1 MRVQI
6 LSSSGDLLGH
16 PLISRGCVFLLLFYL
31 YITMSNQVYFQ
42 TLVFDIVYAPIT
54 ISACQARPLFLMQ
67 KLINA
72 AMPRLLSISLLILYL
87 ESLPKLISFFIGYVF
102 IRLRLSDREF

>member
-6 LSSSGDLLGH
+6 LSSSGDLLGN

-42 TLVFDIVYAPIT
+42 TLVFDIVHAPHHNQCLPSKTIISNAKIDQCSYAKTPFNL
-54 ISACQARPLFLMQ
+54 SSNPLFGELT
-67 KLINA
+67 KTNF
-72 AMPRLLSISLLILYL
+72 ILYWVCL
-87 ESLPKLISFFIGYVF
+87 HKTEAF
-102 IRLRLSDREF
+102 